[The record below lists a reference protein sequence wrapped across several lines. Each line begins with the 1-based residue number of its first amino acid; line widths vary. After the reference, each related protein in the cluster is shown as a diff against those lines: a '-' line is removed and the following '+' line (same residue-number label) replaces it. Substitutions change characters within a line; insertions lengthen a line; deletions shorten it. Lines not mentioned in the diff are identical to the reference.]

1 MRSPRSPIDPN
12 KPLPS
17 PPPPGTVDK
26 ADGQQRAVPK
36 VLKLKRIMATLSDV
50 EIEKLFSGAPQYF
63 ARSQGLGTGAPVSTY
78 TRPPRAIQTPPFHIA
93 ASLRVLP
100 SGGLE
105 RQRLSLV

>member
-26 ADGQQRAVPK
+26 ADGQRAAPK
-36 VLKLKRIMATLSDV
+36 VLKLKRIMATLNDV

-78 TRPPRAIQTPPFHIA
+78 DRPFRAIQQTTPFQLA
-93 ASLRVLP
+93 ASLRVLR

-105 RQRLSLV
+105 QQRMFLV

>member
-17 PPPPGTVDK
+17 PPPPGTLDK
-26 ADGQQRAVPK
+26 ADGQRAVPK

-63 ARSQGLGTGAPVSTY
+63 ARSQGLGTGAPVSTF
-78 TRPPRAIQTPPFHIA
+78 PPEHLGPTTSPFALLQPFRI
-93 ASLRVLP
+93 LR
-100 SGGLE
+100 GA
-105 RQRLSLV
+105 